1 MDWSGVEGWLWLP
14 ASLPA
19 CSLAH
24 FCGSR
29 ESDSYYGQS
38 AIYCRHS
45 DEHWLL
51 SAGFVLCIVDCGVA
65 LIAA

>member
-1 MDWSGVEGWLWLP
+1 MEWRVGFGYPPHYPLVR
-14 ASLPA
+14 
-19 CSLAH
+19 SLAH

-29 ESDSYYGQS
+29 EIDSYYGQS